1 MKKLLFILPFI
12 LCGCAT
18 ECIIAQ
24 IPPQTIYINAD
35 CSATLPDYR
44 AKITVTDNCQIK
56 SIVQLPAPGVKITGK
71 TLVTITATDVFGN
84 FTEASFNVTPVDTIP
99 PVILYNETSAEA
111 DNDAILKMY
120 ERADAVMVEYQTWW
134 NNQFPWDSLEIA
146 RNDTMN
152 INYKLVMK

>member
-1 MKKLLFILPFI
+1 MKKILFILPLL
-12 LCGCAT
+12 LCGCVS
-18 ECIIAQ
+18 ECLVAQ
-24 IPPQTIYINAD
+24 IPPATIYINAD

-44 AKITVTDNCQIK
+44 SKITVTDNCQIK
-56 SIVQLPAPGVKITGK
+56 SIVQLPAAGVKIIGK

-111 DNDAILKMY
+111 DNDAIMKMY
-120 ERADAVMVEYQTWW
+120 ERADEALMEYQAWW
-134 NNQFPWDSLEIA
+134 NSQFPWDSLGIA
-146 RNDTMN
+146 KNDTIL